1 MRLLLNVIGPVLF
14 VPVCCFAM
22 LSYPVLNQ
30 EIKTKLPVLP
40 VYYISRQLDAEIVAA
55 RSRQPRDI
63 PANYGR
69 IIQDYRGL
77 LASKEFD
84 DLKPLSGR
92 VSATS
97 LAEGL
102 IARAVLWQEALPAD
116 FLQKDPIK
124 DVIDQVNSLRDSER
138 RNAVE
143 RESILVRHALDCL
156 RYHPPDSGGIIAVK
170 RGVPPEVLEKG
181 LVFCGEKVPLE
192 RTDVRRRIEY
202 QIAYLL
208 ADFRDTTG
216 IWLKRKD
223 RYGEATKQILEKEGV
238 PGEFALLPALESGY
252 SHKVVSPSMAG
263 GWWQFVRPTAVQ
275 SLSRDR
281 HLDWSLQVDS
291 WKDER
296 RDLALSTRS
305 AARYLKWMRSKLGDG
320 SGPGSW
326 LTAAAAYNA
335 GFSEVKYRTGAYGTT
350 SCWDMKLPA
359 ETEDYIPRWIA
370 LSLVDG
376 NRRLYGIELPSVS
389 PICFDTLEGVQLA
402 RDLPLSQ
409 LAVLTESS
417 VRFIREINAAVEKRE
432 TCFRAFRNSTPLTH
446 TLHVPKGWREQTL
459 KMLKSKMYLRDRSEK

>member
-1 MRLLLNVIGPVLF
+1 MRRLLNVIGPVL
-14 VPVCCFAM
+14 VLPACCFAM

-30 EIKTKLPVLP
+30 KIKTKQPVLSI
-40 VYYISRQLDAEIVAA
+40 YYISRQLNSEVVAA
-55 RSRQPRDI
+55 RSREPREI

-69 IIQDYRGL
+69 IIQDYRGV
-77 LASKEFD
+77 LAGKEFGP
-84 DLKPLSGR
+84 LKPISGK
-92 VSATS
+92 VVTTS
-97 LAEGL
+97 PAETL
-102 IARAVLWQEALPAD
+102 IARAILWREELPSD
-116 FLQKDPIK
+116 FLQKDPAK
-124 DVIDQVNSLRDSER
+124 DIIDQLNSLRDSER
-138 RNAVE
+138 RNAAE
-143 RESILVRHALDCL
+143 RESILTRHALDCL
-156 RYHPPDSGGIIAVK
+156 RYYPPDSGGIIAMK
-170 RGVPPEVLEKG
+170 RGLPPEVLEKG
-181 LVFCGEKVPLE
+181 LFFCGEKVPLE

-223 RYGEATKQILEKEGV
+223 RYGDATKRILEKERV

-281 HLDWSLQVDS
+281 DLNWSLQVDS

-335 GFSEVKYRTGAYGTT
+335 GFTEVKYRTGAYGTT
-350 SCWDMKLPA
+350 SYWDMKLPA
-359 ETEDYIPRWIA
+359 ETEEYIPRWIA

-376 NRRLYGIELPSVS
+376 NRRLYGIELPLVN
-389 PICFDTLEGVQLA
+389 PICFDTLEGVQLV

-432 TCFRAFRNSTPLTH
+432 TCFRAVRNNTPLTH
-446 TLHVPKGWREQTL
+446 TLHVPKGWGEQTL
-459 KMLKSKMYLRDRSEK
+459 KTLKSKMYLRD